1 MTININVADK
11 RATVIGAP
19 VIVCGNSDYSVRF
32 TFDEAW
38 ADLEYKTARFVY
50 VKDGAVHHTDV
61 PFTGDTVA
69 VPMLSNTKEVFVGVF
84 SGSLYAT
91 TPARIPCELS
101 ILCGTGE
108 PQDPVPDVPDDPEPE
123 EPSEPALRVHF
134 STSSSTIST
143 ITLFVDDSEVY
154 RCGHEDGGGLTGDY
168 TFECDSMPSSA
179 RIEVTQTGSEA
190 YIFVG
195 PNWSDLISGWYCQ
208 GDSIDL
214 LSLGYTDIYIA
225 LEY

>member
-19 VIVCGNSDYSVRF
+19 VIVCGNSDYSVKF

-38 ADLEYKTARFVY
+38 EGLSAKTARFVY

-101 ILCGTGE
+101 ILCGTGD
-108 PQDPVPDVPDDPEPE
+108 PQDPVPDDPEPE
-123 EPSEPALRVHF
+123 EPSEPAFRVHF
-134 STSSSTIST
+134 TTSSSVQSST
-143 ITLFVDDSEVY
+143 ITLFIDDSEVY
-154 RCGHEDGGGLTGDY
+154 RCGIADGGGLTGDY

-179 RIEVTQTGSEA
+179 QLVVTNTGSEA

-195 PNWSDLISGWYCQ
+195 PNWSDTSSGWYCQ